1 MALVSLAA
9 CPAFLHAK
17 ATPSLVIGSVMRW
30 PGKSQGRGVCCCQ

>member
-17 ATPSLVIGSVMRW
+17 ATPSLVIGSVRRW
-30 PGKSQGRGVCCCQ
+30 PGKSQDWSC